1 MSLLSLFTLLH
12 CCWSRQAGVEMG
24 MQGEQWRRVGGQV
37 EGGQRPG
44 GSSVGTSDVP
54 SAIMSAC

>member
-1 MSLLSLFTLLH
+1 
-12 CCWSRQAGVEMG
+12 

-44 GSSVGTSDVP
+44 GSNVGTSDVP
-54 SAIMSAC
+54 SANVCLLSLWLMYCLYFTIWQKRTAHPVP